1 MDKNEKLL
9 KKLDK
14 LLARYGVEDE
24 DVRKGFLDDLST
36 YKDEAEEN
44 TEEETP
50 STTNE
55 VKTDTKENAEKDNAE
70 KESPET
76 ESPETEK
83 TDEVKVEEK
92 AEDKEKAE
100 DTEKTENIE
109 NTEKVEETQEEQ
121 PKDEVKEDSETQ
133 NTETKD
139 AETEKTETQKVVDD
153 FGAKFDEQAKTLE
166 ALSSRIASIEEIV
179 AKLGVEQKPVGME
192 ANTQA
197 ELQGEN
203 DAFDYFTRKRI
214 G

>member
-9 KKLDK
+9 RKLDK

-24 DVRKGFLDDLST
+24 NVRKEFLDDLST

-50 STTNE
+50 STTDE
-55 VKTDTKENAEKDNAE
+55 VKADTTENAET
-70 KESPET
+70 ET
-76 ESPETEK
+76 PETEK
-83 TDEVKVEEK
+83 TDEVKEEEK
-92 AEDKEKAE
+92 N
-100 DTEKTENIE
+100 ENTE

-121 PKDEVKEDSETQ
+121 PKEEVKEDTETQ
-133 NTETKD
+133 NTE
-139 AETEKTETQKVVDD
+139 TETQKVVDD
-153 FGAKFDEQAKTLE
+153 FGVKFEEQAKTLE